1 MRAATSSFER
11 ERRRQFLADRIV
23 VCESFAARLV
33 LLAQGVQLLGSIK
46 SVVGPSGL
54 HELFRVFQVD
64 VAPLALAVRR
74 MRAADADTLV
84 DLDAAPLERLEDILL
99 GTRHETLRVG
109 IFDTK
114 NHRTAVP
121 TREQVVIKR
130 RTYAADMQRPRRA
143 GCEAHPD
150 RSFHISLLFV
160 DFLFI
165 VMFGFGR
172 LATGRILRR
181 CTPRAGLHKVG
192 ATAHSAHITH
202 TTKAPDTTRQTA
214 SFLKATTARS
224 RTKNIRSV
232 HREVSARAIFARF
245 PIPFT

>member
-130 RTYAADMQRPRRA
+130 RTYAADMQRPCRA
-143 GCEAHPD
+143 GAK
-150 RSFHISLLFV
+150 RTRTGLSIFRYSLLIS
-160 DFLFI
+160 FLSSCSDSA
-165 VMFGFGR
+165 V
-172 LATGRILRR
+172 LRPAAS
-181 CTPRAGLHKVG
+181 CVAAPPRAGLRKVG

-214 SFLKATTARS
+214 SSLKATAARS
-224 RTKNIRSV
+224 RTKNTRSV

>member
-74 MRAADADTLV
+74 MGAADADTLV

-109 IFDTK
+109 IFDMK

-130 RTYAADMQRPRRA
+130 RTYAADMQRPCRA

-181 CTPRAGLHKVG
+181 RTLAGLRKVG

-214 SFLKATTARS
+214 SFLKATAARS

-232 HREVSARAIFARF
+232 HREVSTRAIFARF

>member
-1 MRAATSSFER
+1 M
-11 ERRRQFLADRIV
+11 
-23 VCESFAARLV
+23 
-33 LLAQGVQLLGSIK
+33 G
-46 SVVGPSGL
+46 
-54 HELFRVFQVD
+54 
-64 VAPLALAVRR
+64 
-74 MRAADADTLV
+74 AADADTLV

-165 VMFGFGR
+165 VMFGFSR
-172 LATGRILRR
+172 LATCRILRR
-181 CTPRAGLHKVG
+181 RTPRAGLRKVG

-214 SFLKATTARS
+214 SSLKATAARS
-224 RTKNIRSV
+224 RTKNTRSV
-232 HREVSARAIFARF
+232 HREVSTRAIFSRF
-245 PIPFT
+245 PIAGYLIRYSTRMVIRAFFCRLEVLNDPPAENSSLVLAPVI